1 MLLVGEPLVFGEDLL
16 VKHELLSESE
26 AKAIAKKLGTP
37 IEKFPKISVNDPQA
51 KKLNAQPGSLI
62 AIYREDPNSSYTYY
76 RYVTKEV

>member
-1 MLLVGEPLVFGEDLL
+1 MVFGEDLL
-16 VKHELLSESE
+16 IKHELLSESE
-26 AKAIAKKLGTP
+26 AKAIAKKLGTTLD
-37 IEKFPKISVNDPQA
+37 KFPKISVNDPQA

>member
-26 AKAIAKKLGTP
+26 AKAVSKKFGTQLD
-37 IEKFPKISVNDPQA
+37 KFPKISVNDPQV
-51 KKLNAQPGSLI
+51 KKLNAQPGNLI

-76 RYVTKEV
+76 RYVVKEA